1 MKWGFIGT
9 GLNGKM
15 SEQSNNPKEN
25 NSLEVEFSPESWKT
39 EFHDEITSV
48 RLNGEKIAEIR
59 DLMDEM
65 KSIKEKND
73 RTIKGLSITIISLTI
88 IGLFFLGFGLNY
100 LMRFKVDK
108 LDEMISEG
116 VERFDMTNKTF
127 IHTDAIVQLSDTWHP
142 LLWDR
147 QLQGWFVRKPNG
159 AKRNFYDNIILPKKA
174 YLELSQSSLTWK
186 QSKWHAPK
194 DFPIQQT
201 GNK

>member
-9 GLNGKM
+9 DLSGKM
-15 SEQSNNPKEN
+15 SEQSNKPKEN
-25 NSLEVEFSPESWKT
+25 NSLEVGFSAESWKT
-39 EFHDEITSV
+39 EFHNEITSV

-65 KSIKEKND
+65 KAIKEKND
-73 RTIKGLSITIISLTI
+73 RTIKGLSIAIITLTI
-88 IGLFFLGFGLNY
+88 IGLCFLGFGLSY

-108 LDEMISEG
+108 LDQMISEG

-174 YLELSQSSLTWK
+174 YLELTQSSLTWK
-186 QSKWHAPK
+186 QSKWNAPK

-201 GNK
+201 GEN

>member
-1 MKWGFIGT
+1 
-9 GLNGKM
+9 M
-15 SEQSNNPKEN
+15 SDHSDSPKEN
-25 NSLEVEFSPESWKT
+25 NSLEVGFSLESWKT

-65 KSIKEKND
+65 KAIKEKND
-73 RTIKGLSITIISLTI
+73 RTIKGLSIAIISLTI
-88 IGLFFLGFGLNY
+88 IGLCFLGFGLSY

-147 QLQGWFVRKPNG
+147 KLQGWFVQKPNG
-159 AKRNFYDNIILPKKA
+159 AKRNFYDNVILPKKA
-174 YLELSQSSLTWK
+174 YLELTQSSLSWK
-186 QSKWHAPK
+186 HSKWHAPK
-194 DFPIQQT
+194 NFPIKKIEE
-201 GNK
+201 N

>member
-1 MKWGFIGT
+1 
-9 GLNGKM
+9 M
-15 SEQSNNPKEN
+15 SEQPANPNNES

-73 RTIKGLSITIISLTI
+73 RTIKGLSIAIITLTM
-88 IGLFFLGFGLNY
+88 IGLCFLGFGLSY

-159 AKRNFYDNIILPKKA
+159 AKRNFYDQIILPKKA
-174 YLELSQSSLTWK
+174 FLELTQSSLIWK

-194 DFPIQQT
+194 DFPSQQT
-201 GNK
+201 GGN

>member
-1 MKWGFIGT
+1 
-9 GLNGKM
+9 M
-15 SEQSNNPKEN
+15 SEQPANSKEY

-48 RLNGEKIAEIR
+48 RLNGQKIAEIR

-65 KSIKEKND
+65 KAIKEKND
-73 RTIKGLSITIISLTI
+73 RTIKGLSIAIISLTI
-88 IGLFFLGFGLNY
+88 IGLCFLGFGLSY

-127 IHTDAIVQLSDTWHP
+127 IHTDAIAQLSDTWHP

-174 YLELSQSSLTWK
+174 YLELTQSSLTWK
-186 QSKWHAPK
+186 QSKWNAPK
-194 DFPIQQT
+194 DFPTQQI
-201 GNK
+201 GEN

>member
-1 MKWGFIGT
+1 MKWGFIGM

-15 SEQSNNPKEN
+15 SEQSNKPKEN

-39 EFHDEITSV
+39 EFHNEITSV
-48 RLNGEKIAEIR
+48 SLNGERIAEIR
-59 DLMDEM
+59 DLMNEM

-88 IGLFFLGFGLNY
+88 IGLCFLGFGLSY

-108 LDEMISEG
+108 LDEMINEG

-127 IHTDAIVQLSDTWHP
+127 IHTDAIVQLSDTLHP

-159 AKRNFYDNIILPKKA
+159 AKRNFYDNLILPKKA

-194 DFPIQQT
+194 DFPTQQT
-201 GNK
+201 GGN

>member
-1 MKWGFIGT
+1 MDIV
-9 GLNGKM
+9 GKM
-15 SEQSNNPKEN
+15 SDHSDSPMEN
-25 NSLEVEFSPESWKT
+25 NSLEVGFSPESWKT

-65 KSIKEKND
+65 KAIKEKND
-73 RTIKGLSITIISLTI
+73 RTIKGLSIAIISLTI
-88 IGLFFLGFGLNY
+88 IGLCFLGFGLSY

-127 IHTDAIVQLSDTWHP
+127 IHTDAIAQLSDTWHP

-147 QLQGWFVRKPNG
+147 KLQGWFVRKPNG
-159 AKRNFYDNIILPKKA
+159 AKRNFMIISFYPKKRT
-174 YLELSQSSLTWK
+174 S
-186 QSKWHAPK
+186 
-194 DFPIQQT
+194 
-201 GNK
+201 N

>member
-1 MKWGFIGT
+1 
-9 GLNGKM
+9 M
-15 SEQSNNPKEN
+15 SEQPANPNKS

-39 EFHDEITSV
+39 EFHDDITSV

-73 RTIKGLSITIISLTI
+73 RTIKGLSIAIISLTI
-88 IGLFFLGFGLNY
+88 IGLCFLGFGLNY

-116 VERFDMTNKTF
+116 AERFDMTNKTF

-159 AKRNFYDNIILPKKA
+159 AKRNFYDNVILPKKA
-174 YLELSQSSLTWK
+174 YLDLTQSSLTWK

-194 DFPIQQT
+194 DFPIQQKED
-201 GNK
+201 N

>member
-1 MKWGFIGT
+1 
-9 GLNGKM
+9 M
-15 SEQSNNPKEN
+15 SKQANNPKEN
-25 NSLEVEFSPESWKT
+25 NSLEVGFSPESWET

-73 RTIKGLSITIISLTI
+73 RTIKGLSIAIITLTI
-88 IGLFFLGFGLNY
+88 IGLCFLGFGLSY

-127 IHTDAIVQLSDTWHP
+127 IHTDAIVQLSDT
-142 LLWDR
+142 
-147 QLQGWFVRKPNG
+147 
-159 AKRNFYDNIILPKKA
+159 
-174 YLELSQSSLTWK
+174 
-186 QSKWHAPK
+186 
-194 DFPIQQT
+194 
-201 GNK
+201 

>member
-1 MKWGFIGT
+1 
-9 GLNGKM
+9 M
-15 SEQSNNPKEN
+15 SDHSDSPKES
-25 NSLEVEFSPESWKT
+25 NSLEVGFSPKSWKT

-65 KSIKEKND
+65 KAIKEKND
-73 RTIKGLSITIISLTI
+73 RTIKGLSIAIISLTI
-88 IGLFFLGFGLNY
+88 IGLCFLGFGLSY

-116 VERFDMTNKTF
+116 AERFDMTNKTF
-127 IHTDAIVQLSDTWHP
+127 IHTDAIAQLSDTWHP

-147 QLQGWFVRKPNG
+147 KLQGWFVRKPNG

-174 YLELSQSSLTWK
+174 YLELTQSSLTWK

-194 DFPIQQT
+194 DFPIQLT
-201 GNK
+201 GGK

>member
-1 MKWGFIGT
+1 
-9 GLNGKM
+9 M
-15 SEQSNNPKEN
+15 SEQPANPNKS

-39 EFHDEITSV
+39 EFHDDITSV

-73 RTIKGLSITIISLTI
+73 RTIKGLSIAIISLII
-88 IGLFFLGFGLNY
+88 IGLCFLGFGLNY

-116 VERFDMTNKTF
+116 AERFDMTNKTY

-159 AKRNFYDNIILPKKA
+159 AKRNFYDNVIFPKKA
-174 YLELSQSSLTWK
+174 YLDLTQSSLTWK
-186 QSKWHAPK
+186 QSKWHTPTN
-194 DFPIQQT
+194 FPIQQKEE
-201 GNK
+201 NQ

>member
-1 MKWGFIGT
+1 
-9 GLNGKM
+9 M
-15 SEQSNNPKEN
+15 SEQPANPNNES

-39 EFHDEITSV
+39 EFRDEITSV

-73 RTIKGLSITIISLTI
+73 RTIKGLSIAIITLTM
-88 IGLFFLGFGLNY
+88 IGLCFLGFGLSY

-159 AKRNFYDNIILPKKA
+159 AKRNFYDQIILPKKA
-174 YLELSQSSLTWK
+174 FLELTQSSLIWK

-194 DFPIQQT
+194 DFPSQQT
-201 GNK
+201 GGN

>member
-1 MKWGFIGT
+1 
-9 GLNGKM
+9 M
-15 SEQSNNPKEN
+15 SEQPANSNES

-88 IGLFFLGFGLNY
+88 IGLCFLGFGLSY

-127 IHTDAIVQLSDTWHP
+127 IHTDAIVQLSNTWHP

-174 YLELSQSSLTWK
+174 YLDLTQSSLTWK
-186 QSKWHAPK
+186 QSKWHAPEG
-194 DFPIQQT
+194 FPIQKS
-201 GNK
+201 GKN

>member
-1 MKWGFIGT
+1 
-9 GLNGKM
+9 M
-15 SEQSNNPKEN
+15 SEQPAHPNESS
-25 NSLEVEFSPESWKT
+25 SLEVEFSPESWKT

-73 RTIKGLSITIISLTI
+73 RTIKGLSISIISLTI
-88 IGLFFLGFGLNY
+88 IGLCFLGFGLSY

-116 VERFDMTNKTF
+116 AERFDMTNKTF

-159 AKRNFYDNIILPKKA
+159 AKRNFHDMVILPKKA
-174 YLELSQSSLTWK
+174 YLELTQSSLTWK

-201 GNK
+201 GGK

>member
-1 MKWGFIGT
+1 MDIV
-9 GLNGKM
+9 GKM
-15 SEQSNNPKEN
+15 SDHSDSPMEN
-25 NSLEVEFSPESWKT
+25 NSLEVGFSPESWKT

-65 KSIKEKND
+65 KAIKEKND
-73 RTIKGLSITIISLTI
+73 RTIKGLSIAIISLTI
-88 IGLFFLGFGLNY
+88 IGLCFLGFGLSY

-116 VERFDMTNKTF
+116 AERFDMTNKTF
-127 IHTDAIVQLSDTWHP
+127 IHTDAIAQLSDTWHP

-147 QLQGWFVRKPNG
+147 KLQGWFVRKPNG

-174 YLELSQSSLTWK
+174 YLELTQSSLTWK

-194 DFPIQQT
+194 DFLIQLT
-201 GNK
+201 GGK

>member
-1 MKWGFIGT
+1 MDIV
-9 GLNGKM
+9 GKM
-15 SEQSNNPKEN
+15 SDHSDSPKDY

-65 KSIKEKND
+65 KAIKEKND
-73 RTIKGLSITIISLTI
+73 RTIKGLSIAIISLTM
-88 IGLFFLGFGLNY
+88 IGLCFLGFGLSY

-116 VERFDMTNKTF
+116 AERFDMTNKTF
-127 IHTDAIVQLSDTWHP
+127 IHTDAIAQLSDTWHP

-147 QLQGWFVRKPNG
+147 KLQGWFVRKPNG

-174 YLELSQSSLTWK
+174 YLELTQSSLIWK
-186 QSKWHAPK
+186 QSSWHAPK
-194 DFPIQQT
+194 DFPIQLK
-201 GNK
+201 GGK

>member
-1 MKWGFIGT
+1 
-9 GLNGKM
+9 M
-15 SEQSNNPKEN
+15 SEQPANPNNES

-73 RTIKGLSITIISLTI
+73 RTIKGLSIAIITLTM
-88 IGLFFLGFGLNY
+88 IGLCFLGFGLSY

-159 AKRNFYDNIILPKKA
+159 AKRNFYDQIILPKKA
-174 YLELSQSSLTWK
+174 FLELTQSSLTWK

-194 DFPIQQT
+194 DFPSQQT
-201 GNK
+201 GGN